1 MNNVLKL
8 ATLARYVVGNRGA
21 ARLPKGAC
29 SLYGTPLVLFERPP
43 LQQPFKCSSSSSPSL
58 AVRSM
63 QKTEVRHSI
72 CLRRLL
78 ATMEE
83 GMGGRERERERDRE
97 TERQRER
104 QRQRQRQRERQRDR
118 DRQTSDTLHGRKLIT
133 GGCYMAAQRVYFVDA
148 VSLLSAVASGRPQR
162 ALGGRLRCMEKRPGT
177 PREDGLPDARAKQQG
192 SSRQQRNPSVAGSG
206 SWRRVVRPHVLEPRR
221 PRRANGAEPLELP
234 QHPGG
239 PAGPEAELHV
249 AELRVRPPRIP
260 GERLYR
266 GLPCR

>member
-72 CLRRLL
+72 CLRRVL

-83 GMGGRERERERDRE
+83 GMERERE
-97 TERQRER
+97 T
-104 QRQRQRQRERQRDR
+104 
-118 DRQTSDTLHGRKLIT
+118 DRQTDIRHFAWKEAHHGGLLHG
-133 GGCYMAAQRVYFVDA
+133 C
-148 VSLLSAVASGRPQR
+148 
-162 ALGGRLRCMEKRPGT
+162 
-177 PREDGLPDARAKQQG
+177 
-192 SSRQQRNPSVAGSG
+192 
-206 SWRRVVRPHVLEPRR
+206 
-221 PRRANGAEPLELP
+221 
-234 QHPGG
+234 
-239 PAGPEAELHV
+239 PEGIF
-249 AELRVRPPRIP
+249 R
-260 GERLYR
+260 
-266 GLPCR
+266 